1 VGGSEKNCE
10 DSKRIEYGVEVEEH
24 LSFYCKYED

>member
-10 DSKRIEYGVEVEEH
+10 DSKRVEYGVRIEE
-24 LSFYCKYED
+24 LYCKYED